1 MHYMHRKRAELA
13 ALIDALPADQ
23 RRVVLALRKVIRRTV
38 PKTEESLVWGSVS
51 YHRPEVGGR
60 VKGAVCQIV
69 TKRGHVRL
77 DFIHG
82 IRLTDPRGLLQGDRV
97 SKRFVPIETV
107 ADAER
112 REIAALIR
120 EAAALDP
127 TEWTQT

>member
-1 MHYMHRKRAELA
+1 M
-13 ALIDALPADQ
+13 
-23 RRVVLALRKVIRRTV
+23 VRRTV
-38 PKTEESLVWGSVS
+38 PDAEESYVWGCLS

-69 TKRGHVRL
+69 AKKGKVRF

-82 IRLTDPRGLLQGDRV
+82 IHLQDPNGLLHGNLK
-97 SKRFVPIETV
+97 SKRYVPIETV

-112 REIAALIR
+112 PEVVTLIR

-127 TEWTQT
+127 TQWK